1 MVPSEEQLTQWK
13 HAYRLLDV
21 PDSACQ
27 QTIKSSYR
35 KLLKRWHP
43 DRYESGSPSQAE
55 ARRMTEMITGAYSRI
70 QQAPLS
76 AIVATKP
83 QSPVVGSQAQVAQ
96 AGKLD
101 WLRIG
106 VRFAFGA
113 LVGSLFGVRFAFY
126 QYVTASTIIY
136 GMLVTI
142 LLCGSIAA
150 ICGDRIWHS
159 IWRWWWR

>member
-1 MVPSEEQLTQWK
+1 MIPTEEQLSRWK

-21 PDSACQ
+21 PDSACRL
-27 QTIKSSYR
+27 TIKTSYR
-35 KLLKRWHP
+35 KLVKRWHP
-43 DRYESGSPSQAE
+43 DRYKSGSPSQIE
-55 ARRMTEMITGAYSRI
+55 AQRMTEMITGAYSTI
-70 QQAPLS
+70 QHAPLS
-76 AIVATKP
+76 ALVARKDQPPPTSRQTP
-83 QSPVVGSQAQVAQ
+83 AAQ
-96 AGKLD
+96 ARKPD

-126 QYVTASTIIY
+126 QYVSAYTIIS

-142 LLCGSIAA
+142 LFCGSIAA